1 MATKTKYDTTLSLPS
16 DREILMTRKFDAP
29 REIVWEAITDPD
41 LIPKW
46 WGFRDSTTE
55 VKKMDV
61 RPGGKWQYISHTSGG
76 EVFDFHGTY
85 REVVAPEKLVYS
97 FLFGDMP
104 DEFYVASMGSEGDG
118 FVEITLVEKDGV
130 TELRDRGVF
139 GSKEE
144 RDALIATGMESGARE
159 TYERLSELVAE
170 LVARPA

>member
-1 MATKTKYDTTLSLPS
+1 MVTKSKYETTLSLPS

-29 REIVWEAITDPD
+29 REVVWETITDPE
-41 LIPKW
+41 LIPQW
-46 WGFRDSTTE
+46 YGFAADTTE

-61 RPGGKWQYISHTSGG
+61 RPGGQWHYVTRTSGG
-76 EVFDFHGTY
+76 EIVDFHGTY

-104 DEFYVASMGSEGDG
+104 EGDG

-139 GSKEE
+139 SSKEE
-144 RDALIATGMESGARE
+144 RDAIIASGMESGARE
-159 TYERLSELVAE
+159 TYERLSELIATRVA
-170 LVARPA
+170 

>member
-1 MATKTKYDTTLSLPS
+1 MVTKTKYETTLSLPS

-29 REIVWEAITDPD
+29 REIVWETITDPE
-41 LIPKW
+41 LIPQW
-46 WGFRDSTTE
+46 FGFAADATE

-61 RPGGKWQYISHTSGG
+61 RPGGQWQYITRTSGG
-76 EVFDFHGTY
+76 EVVDFHGTY

-104 DEFYVASMGSEGDG
+104 EGEG

-139 GSKEE
+139 SSREE
-144 RDALIATGMESGARE
+144 RDAVIASGMESGARE
-159 TYERLSELVAE
+159 TYERLSELIATRVA
-170 LVARPA
+170 

>member
-29 REIVWEAITDPD
+29 REVVWEAITDPD
-41 LIPKW
+41 LIPRW
-46 WGFRDSTTE
+46 WGFRADATE

-61 RPGGKWQYISHTSGG
+61 RPGGKWQYITHTSGG
-76 EVFDFHGTY
+76 EVVDFHGTY

-104 DEFYVASMGSEGDG
+104 EGDG

-139 GSKEE
+139 PSKEE
-144 RDALIATGMESGARE
+144 RDALIETGMESGARE
-159 TYERLSELVAE
+159 TYERLAELVAE

>member
-29 REIVWEAITDPD
+29 REIVWEALTDPD
-41 LIPKW
+41 LIPRW
-46 WGFRDSTTE
+46 WGFRTSTTE

-61 RPGGKWQYISHTSGG
+61 RPGGKWQYISHTSDG
-76 EVFDFHGTY
+76 EVWDFHGTY
-85 REVVAPEKLVYS
+85 REVVVPEKLVYS

-104 DEFYVASMGSEGDG
+104 EGDG

-130 TELRDRGVF
+130 TEMRDRSVF
-139 GSKEE
+139 PSKEE
-144 RDALIATGMESGARE
+144 RDALIETGMESGARE

>member
-1 MATKTKYDTTLSLPS
+1 MVTKTKYETTLSLPS

-29 REIVWEAITDPD
+29 REIVWDIITDPK
-41 LIPKW
+41 LIPQW
-46 WGFRDSTTE
+46 YGFARDETE

-61 RPGGKWQYISHTSGG
+61 RPGGRWQYITHTQGG
-76 EVFDFHGTY
+76 EVVDFHGTY

-104 DEFYVASMGSEGDG
+104 EGDG

-139 GSKEE
+139 NSKEE
-144 RDALIATGMESGARE
+144 RDAIIATGMEEGARE
-159 TYERLSELVAE
+159 TYERLSQLIAARVA
-170 LVARPA
+170 

>member
-1 MATKTKYDTTLSLPS
+1 VVTKTKYETTLSLPS

-29 REIVWEAITDPD
+29 REIVWDIITDPK
-41 LIPKW
+41 LIPQW
-46 WGFRDSTTE
+46 YGFARDETE

-61 RPGGKWQYISHTSGG
+61 RPGGKWQYITHTQGG
-76 EVFDFHGTY
+76 EVVDFHGTY

-104 DEFYVASMGSEGDG
+104 EGDG

-139 GSKEE
+139 NSKEE
-144 RDALIATGMESGARE
+144 RDAIIATGMEEGARE
-159 TYERLSELVAE
+159 TYERLSRLIAARVA
-170 LVARPA
+170 